1 MESQIAVFLS
11 LWFFFPTNLVSFSM
25 VVLSHSVCIITCWH
39 VSLLHQRGEHKDFDS
54 EKAGL
59 MKSHANALPLL
70 SNSNQGTNT
79 QW

>member
-1 MESQIAVFLS
+1 MESHIAVFLS
-11 LWFFFPTNLVSFSM
+11 LCFFFPTSLVSFS
-25 VVLSHSVCIITCWH
+25 VVALSHSVCIIICLH
-39 VSLLHQRGEHKDFDS
+39 VSLLHQRGEHKDFDR

-59 MKSHANALPLL
+59 MKSHANVLPLL